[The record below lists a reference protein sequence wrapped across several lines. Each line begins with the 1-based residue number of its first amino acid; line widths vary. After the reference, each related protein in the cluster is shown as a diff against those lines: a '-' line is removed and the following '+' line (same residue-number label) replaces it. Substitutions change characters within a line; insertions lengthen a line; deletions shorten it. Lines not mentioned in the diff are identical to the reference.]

1 MSNNSMQAGI
11 QSGFTTIEST
21 SSNKHLAHSK
31 LHNGHIV
38 CTFAKPW
45 DFNALTKTK
54 KKSMRKFTHYL
65 VMVFM

>member
-1 MSNNSMQAGI
+1 MSNNSMQADI

-21 SSNKHLAHSK
+21 SSNKRLAHSK

-45 DFNALTKTK
+45 YFNALTKTK
-54 KKSMRKFTHYL
+54 EKSMRKFTHYL
-65 VMVFM
+65 VIVFM